1 MDYYTLHQTPSELG
15 KDLINYVPLC
25 EGDIVLEPF
34 KGEGAFFNAFPDYVQ
49 KEWCEIT
56 QGRDYSSYIG
66 DMDWVITNPPF
77 RLENQ
82 TGRRNAFWEL
92 IEYYLSRVR
101 KGIAFLGNACCLAAL
116 TPRRLQLVKALGF
129 SIQKIVIC
137 NVKKWRGRYY
147 FIIFSKEPSN
157 AVVPLLKCYE

>member
-1 MDYYTLHQTPSELG
+1 MDHYAFHQTPPALC

-34 KGEGAFFNAFPDYVQ
+34 KGEGAFFDVFPDYVQ

-56 QGRDYSSYIG
+56 QGRDYTSHIG
-66 DMDWVITNPPF
+66 DIDWVISNPPF
-77 RLENQ
+77 RLEGH

-92 IEYYLSRVR
+92 IEYYSSRVR
-101 KGIAFLGNACCLAAL
+101 KGIAFLGNDYCLGTL
-116 TPRRLQLVKALGF
+116 TPVRLEKLRCLGF
-129 SIQKIVIC
+129 NIQKIVVC

-147 FIIFSKEPSN
+147 FIVISKTHSPFYHH
-157 AVVPLLKCYE
+157 LLGCY